1 MSMKYINK
9 VKVAIVACG
18 ALAATACT
26 DYLDYN
32 QVPQSTD
39 PTADK
44 TLWENI
50 SENENL
56 TDFAAVLKRLGY
68 DKVLDASRTYTV
80 WAPQNGSFSVE
91 ELALMDSTK
100 VERQFLKNAI
110 ADYAHRETDI
120 NDTVVYML
128 NGKLVKFSNKNSSKL
143 AFDGKELIPNET
155 NPATFNYPST
165 NGLLYIASSP
175 ATFRYNGY
183 EYLRESEDM
192 PNMLAAYVAHYES
205 RVLDEAN
212 SVKGAIIDGVQHY
225 DDSVIIVSNILT
237 DRMLRAQLNNEDSL
251 YTVLIPTDT
260 AWNRAYAEIAS
271 YYNYVEKI
279 PYQDL
284 SHKDVGL
291 NPGAEWNSKI
301 KNLINIMDASKGKME
316 VVLAAAPIGAEIQ
329 ETGAYWADSIA
340 KRLLTNDFVFSEKSG
355 KHNGKFMTGQS
366 FKESDSICSTTGNW
380 LSNLVVL
387 DELTE
392 EVIQLSNG
400 HARMINGF
408 PFDPEETYAPVIKS
422 RNVGRVV
429 TATGYK
435 TTDESIDRSLLDPS
449 MCVLDDEKET
459 ALRYVKTNVP
469 ETSTAL
475 SELNFYLDGVLS
487 TTYDVSLVM
496 VPACIE
502 NPEMPEA
509 DRKPYS
515 IFVDI
520 NYADY
525 VNGELKLVT
534 GRFNGEKVVP
544 ALNEKGNANTSG
556 LRSLKAFTGVAKEKV
571 DTVKLGRITFPVC
584 YAGTDAKPNIKV
596 MYPFN
601 LKMDKSCE
609 RNLRIANVI
618 LEPVVEDE
626 KE

>member
-1 MSMKYINK
+1 MIMKYINK
-9 VKVAIVACG
+9 VRIAVVACS
-18 ALAATACT
+18 ALVAVSCT

-32 QVPQSTD
+32 TVPEATN
-39 PTADK
+39 PAADK

-68 DKVLDASRTYTV
+68 DEVLNASHTYTV
-80 WAPQNGSFSVE
+80 WAPQNGSFRLE
-91 ELALMDSTK
+91 ELDQMDSTK

-110 ADYAHRETDI
+110 ADFAHREADI

-128 NGKLVKFSNKNSSKL
+128 NGKLVKFSNKNTDML
-143 AFDGKELIPNET
+143 AFDGKDILPNAA
-155 NPATFNYPST
+155 NPAVFNYPST
-165 NGLLYIASSP
+165 NGLLYITSAP

-192 PNMLAAYVAHYES
+192 PNMMGAYVEHYES

-260 AWNRAYAEIAS
+260 AWNRAYGEIAS
-271 YYNYVEKI
+271 YYNFVEKI

-284 SHKDVGL
+284 SSNQVGL
-291 NPGAEWNSKI
+291 MPGASWNDKM
-301 KNLINIMDASKGKME
+301 KKLINMLDASAGKVE
-316 VVLAAAPIGAEIQ
+316 VALTSAPIGAEIQ
-329 ETGAYWADSIA
+329 ETGAYWSDSIA
-340 KRLLTNDFVFSEKSG
+340 KRLLTNNFVFSEKSG
-355 KHNGKFMTGQS
+355 KFNTKFQTGQS
-366 FKESDSICSTTGNW
+366 FKESDSVYSTTGNW
-380 LSNLVVL
+380 LSNPAML

-392 EVIQLSNG
+392 DVIELSNG
-400 HARMINGF
+400 HARMIKDF
-408 PFDPEETYAPVIKS
+408 PFSPKETYAPVIKS
-422 RNVGRVV
+422 RNVGRVI
-429 TATGYK
+429 TATGFK
-435 TTDESIDRSLLDPS
+435 HTEESIDRELLDPS
-449 MCVLDDEKET
+449 MCVLDDENET

-469 ETSTAL
+469 EISYSL
-475 SELNFYLDGVLS
+475 SEFNFYIDDVLS
-487 TTYDVSLVM
+487 TTYDVSLVL

-502 NPEMPEA
+502 DPDMPESE
-509 DRKPYS
+509 RKPYS
-515 IFVDI
+515 LYVDI

-525 VNGELKLVT
+525 EKGELTLVNKRFDGEKLVS
-534 GRFNGEKVVP
+534 GNSALRKVEP
-544 ALNEKGNANTSG
+544 
-556 LRSLKAFTGVAKEKV
+556 FTGGKDKV
-571 DTVKLGRITFPVC
+571 DTIRLGRVTFPIC
-584 YAGTDAKPNIKV
+584 YAGTGAKPNIKV

-618 LEPVVEDE
+618 LEPVVEEE

>member
-1 MSMKYINK
+1 MIMKYINK
-9 VKVAIVACG
+9 VRIAVVACS
-18 ALAATACT
+18 ALVAVSCT

-32 QVPQSTD
+32 TVPEATN
-39 PTADK
+39 PAADK

-68 DKVLDASRTYTV
+68 DEVLNASHTYTV
-80 WAPQNGSFSVE
+80 WAPQNGSFSLE
-91 ELALMDSTK
+91 ELDQMDSTK

-110 ADYAHRETDI
+110 ADFAHREADI

-128 NGKLVKFSNKNSSKL
+128 NGKLVKFSNKNTDML
-143 AFDGKELIPNET
+143 AFDGKDILPNAA
-155 NPATFNYPST
+155 NPAVFNYPST
-165 NGLLYIASSP
+165 NGLLYITSAP

-192 PNMLAAYVAHYES
+192 PNMMGAYVEHYES

-237 DRMLRAQLNNEDSL
+237 DRMLRAQLDNEDSL

-260 AWNRAYAEIAS
+260 AWNRAYGEIAS
-271 YYNYVEKI
+271 YYNFVEKI

-284 SHKDVGL
+284 SSNQVGL
-291 NPGAEWNSKI
+291 MPGASWNDKM
-301 KNLINIMDASKGKME
+301 KKLINMLDASAGKVE
-316 VVLAAAPIGAEIQ
+316 VALTSAPIGAEIQ
-329 ETGAYWADSIA
+329 ETGAYWSDSIA
-340 KRLLTNDFVFSEKSG
+340 KRLLTNNFVFSEKSG
-355 KHNGKFMTGQS
+355 KFNTKFQTGQS
-366 FKESDSICSTTGNW
+366 FKESDSVYSTTGNW
-380 LSNLVVL
+380 LSNPAML

-392 EVIQLSNG
+392 DVIELSNG
-400 HARMINGF
+400 HARMIKDF
-408 PFDPEETYAPVIKS
+408 PFSPKETYAPVIKS
-422 RNVGRVV
+422 RNVGRVI
-429 TATGYK
+429 TATGFK
-435 TTDESIDRSLLDPS
+435 HTEESIDRELLDPS
-449 MCVLDDEKET
+449 MCVLDDENET

-469 ETSTAL
+469 EISYSL
-475 SELNFYLDGVLS
+475 SEFNFYIDNVLS
-487 TTYDVSLVM
+487 TTYDVSLVL

-502 NPEMPEA
+502 DPDMPESE
-509 DRKPYS
+509 RKPYS
-515 IFVDI
+515 LYVDI

-525 VNGELKLVT
+525 EKGELTLVNKRFDGEKLVS
-534 GRFNGEKVVP
+534 GNSALRKVEP
-544 ALNEKGNANTSG
+544 
-556 LRSLKAFTGVAKEKV
+556 FTGGKDKV
-571 DTVKLGRITFPVC
+571 DTIRLGRVTFPIC

-618 LEPVVEDE
+618 LEPVVEEE

>member
-1 MSMKYINK
+1 MIMKYINK
-9 VKVAIVACG
+9 VRIAVVACS
-18 ALAATACT
+18 ALVAVSCT

-32 QVPQSTD
+32 TVPEATN
-39 PTADK
+39 PAADK

-68 DKVLDASRTYTV
+68 DEVLNASHTYTV
-80 WAPQNGSFSVE
+80 WAPQNGSFSLE
-91 ELALMDSTK
+91 ELDQMDSTK

-110 ADYAHRETDI
+110 ADFAHREADI

-128 NGKLVKFSNKNSSKL
+128 NGKLVKFSNKNTDML
-143 AFDGKELIPNET
+143 AFDGKDILPNAA
-155 NPATFNYPST
+155 NPAVFNYPST
-165 NGLLYIASSP
+165 NGLLYITSAP

-192 PNMLAAYVAHYES
+192 PNMMGAYVEHYES

-237 DRMLRAQLNNEDSL
+237 DRMLRAQLDNEDSL

-260 AWNRAYAEIAS
+260 AWNRAYGEIAS
-271 YYNYVEKI
+271 YYNFVEKI

-284 SHKDVGL
+284 SSNQVGL
-291 NPGAEWNSKI
+291 MPGASWNDKM
-301 KNLINIMDASKGKME
+301 KKLINMLDASAGKVE
-316 VVLAAAPIGAEIQ
+316 VALTSAPIGAEIQ
-329 ETGAYWADSIA
+329 ETGAYWSDSIA
-340 KRLLTNDFVFSEKSG
+340 KRLLTNNFVFSEKSG
-355 KHNGKFMTGQS
+355 KFNTKFQTGQS
-366 FKESDSICSTTGNW
+366 FKESDSVYSTTGNW
-380 LSNLVVL
+380 LSNPAML

-392 EVIQLSNG
+392 DVIELSNG
-400 HARMINGF
+400 HARMIKDF
-408 PFDPEETYAPVIKS
+408 PFSPKETYAPVIKS
-422 RNVGRVV
+422 RNVGRVI
-429 TATGYK
+429 TATGFK
-435 TTDESIDRSLLDPS
+435 HTEESIDRELLDPS
-449 MCVLDDEKET
+449 MCVLDDENET

-469 ETSTAL
+469 EISYSL
-475 SELNFYLDGVLS
+475 SEFNFYIDDVLS
-487 TTYDVSLVM
+487 TTYDVSLVL

-502 NPEMPEA
+502 DPDMPESE
-509 DRKPYS
+509 RKPYS
-515 IFVDI
+515 LYVDI

-525 VNGELKLVT
+525 EKGELTLVNKRFDGEKLVS
-534 GRFNGEKVVP
+534 GNSALRKVEP
-544 ALNEKGNANTSG
+544 
-556 LRSLKAFTGVAKEKV
+556 FTGGKDKV
-571 DTVKLGRITFPVC
+571 DTIRLGRVTFPIC
-584 YAGTDAKPNIKV
+584 YAGTGAKPNIKV

-618 LEPVVEDE
+618 LEPVVEEE

>member
-1 MSMKYINK
+1 MIMKYINK
-9 VKVAIVACG
+9 VRIAVVACS
-18 ALAATACT
+18 ALVAASCT

-32 QVPQSTD
+32 TVPEATD
-39 PTADK
+39 PAADK

-68 DKVLDASRTYTV
+68 DEVLNASHTYTV
-80 WAPQNGSFSVE
+80 WAPQNGSFSLE
-91 ELALMDSTK
+91 ELNQMDSTK

-110 ADYAHRETDI
+110 ADFAHREADI

-128 NGKLVKFSNKNSSKL
+128 NGKLVKFSNKNTDML
-143 AFDGKELIPNET
+143 AFDGKDILPNAA
-155 NPATFNYPST
+155 NPAVFNYPST
-165 NGLLYIASSP
+165 NGLLYITSAP

-192 PNMLAAYVAHYES
+192 PNMMGAYVEHYES

-237 DRMLRAQLNNEDSL
+237 DRMLRAQLDNEDSL

-260 AWNRAYAEIAS
+260 AWNRAYGEIAS
-271 YYNYVEKI
+271 YYNFVEKI

-284 SHKDVGL
+284 SSNQVGL
-291 NPGAEWNSKI
+291 MPGASWNDKM
-301 KNLINIMDASKGKME
+301 KKLINMLDASAGKVE
-316 VVLAAAPIGAEIQ
+316 VALTSAPIGAEIQ
-329 ETGAYWADSIA
+329 ETGAYWSDSIA
-340 KRLLTNDFVFSEKSG
+340 KRLLTNNFVFSEKSG
-355 KHNGKFMTGQS
+355 KFNTKFQTGQS
-366 FKESDSICSTTGNW
+366 FKESDSVYSTTGNW
-380 LSNLVVL
+380 LSNPAML

-392 EVIQLSNG
+392 DVIELSNG
-400 HARMINGF
+400 HARMIKDF
-408 PFDPEETYAPVIKS
+408 PFSPKETYAPVIKS
-422 RNVGRVV
+422 RNVGRVI
-429 TATGYK
+429 TATGFK
-435 TTDESIDRSLLDPS
+435 HTEESIDRELLDPS
-449 MCVLDDEKET
+449 MCVLDDENET

-469 ETSTAL
+469 EISYSL
-475 SELNFYLDGVLS
+475 SEFNFYIDDVLS
-487 TTYDVSLVM
+487 TTYDVSLVL

-502 NPEMPEA
+502 DPDMPESE
-509 DRKPYS
+509 RKPYS
-515 IFVDI
+515 LYVDI

-525 VNGELKLVT
+525 EKGELTLVNKRFDGEKLVS
-534 GRFNGEKVVP
+534 GNSALRKVEP
-544 ALNEKGNANTSG
+544 
-556 LRSLKAFTGVAKEKV
+556 FTGGKDKV
-571 DTVKLGRITFPVC
+571 DTIRLGRVTFPIC
-584 YAGTDAKPNIKV
+584 YAGTGAKPNIKV

-618 LEPVVEDE
+618 LEPVVEEE

>member
-1 MSMKYINK
+1 MIMKYINK
-9 VKVAIVACG
+9 VRIAVVACS
-18 ALAATACT
+18 ALVAVSCT

-32 QVPQSTD
+32 TVPEATN
-39 PTADK
+39 PAADK

-68 DKVLDASRTYTV
+68 DEVLNASHTYTV
-80 WAPQNGSFSVE
+80 WAPQNGSFSLE
-91 ELALMDSTK
+91 ELNQMDSTK

-110 ADYAHRETDI
+110 ADFAHREADI

-128 NGKLVKFSNKNSSKL
+128 NGKLVKFSNKNTDML
-143 AFDGKELIPNET
+143 AFDGKDILPNAA
-155 NPATFNYPST
+155 NPAVFNYSST
-165 NGLLYIASSP
+165 NGLLYITSAP

-192 PNMLAAYVAHYES
+192 PSMMGAYVEHYES

-237 DRMLRAQLNNEDSL
+237 DRMLRAQLDNEDSL

-260 AWNRAYAEIAS
+260 AWNRAYGEIAS
-271 YYNYVEKI
+271 YYNFVEKI

-284 SHKDVGL
+284 SSNQVGL
-291 NPGAEWNSKI
+291 MPGASWNDKM
-301 KNLINIMDASKGKME
+301 KKLINMLDASAGKVE
-316 VVLAAAPIGAEIQ
+316 VALTSAPIGAEIQ
-329 ETGAYWADSIA
+329 ETGAYWSDSIA
-340 KRLLTNDFVFSEKSG
+340 KRLLTNNFVFSEKSG
-355 KHNGKFMTGQS
+355 KFNTKFQTGQS
-366 FKESDSICSTTGNW
+366 FKESDSVYSTTGNW
-380 LSNLVVL
+380 LSNPAML

-392 EVIQLSNG
+392 DVIELSNG
-400 HARMINGF
+400 HARMIKDF
-408 PFDPEETYAPVIKS
+408 PFSPKETYAPVIKS
-422 RNVGRVV
+422 RNVGRVI
-429 TATGYK
+429 TATGFK
-435 TTDESIDRSLLDPS
+435 HTEESIDRELLDPS
-449 MCVLDDEKET
+449 MCVLDDENET

-469 ETSTAL
+469 EISYSL
-475 SELNFYLDGVLS
+475 SEFNFYIDNVLS
-487 TTYDVSLVM
+487 TTYDVSLVL

-502 NPEMPEA
+502 DPDMPESE
-509 DRKPYS
+509 RKPYS
-515 IFVDI
+515 LYVDI

-525 VNGELKLVT
+525 EKGELTLVNKRFDGEKLVS
-534 GRFNGEKVVP
+534 GNSALRKVEP
-544 ALNEKGNANTSG
+544 
-556 LRSLKAFTGVAKEKV
+556 FTGGKDKV
-571 DTVKLGRITFPVC
+571 DTIRLGRVTFPIC
-584 YAGTDAKPNIKV
+584 YAGTGAKPNIKV

-618 LEPVVEDE
+618 LEPVVEEE

>member
-1 MSMKYINK
+1 MIMKYINK
-9 VKVAIVACG
+9 VRIAVVACS
-18 ALAATACT
+18 ALVAVSCT

-32 QVPQSTD
+32 TVPEATN
-39 PTADK
+39 PAADK

-68 DKVLDASRTYTV
+68 DEVLNASHTYTV
-80 WAPQNGSFSVE
+80 WAPQNGSFSLE
-91 ELALMDSTK
+91 ELNQMDSTK

-110 ADYAHRETDI
+110 ADFAHREADI

-128 NGKLVKFSNKNSSKL
+128 NGKLVKFSNKNTDML
-143 AFDGKELIPNET
+143 AFDGKDILPNAA
-155 NPATFNYPST
+155 NPAVFNYPST
-165 NGLLYIASSP
+165 NGLLYITSAP

-192 PNMLAAYVAHYES
+192 PSMMGAYVEHYES

-237 DRMLRAQLNNEDSL
+237 DRMLRAQLDNEDSL

-260 AWNRAYAEIAS
+260 AWNRAYGEIAS
-271 YYNYVEKI
+271 YYNFVEKI

-284 SHKDVGL
+284 SSNQVGL
-291 NPGAEWNSKI
+291 MPGASWNDKM
-301 KNLINIMDASKGKME
+301 KKLINMLDASAGKVE
-316 VVLAAAPIGAEIQ
+316 VALNSAPIGAEIQ
-329 ETGAYWADSIA
+329 ETGAYWSDSIA
-340 KRLLTNDFVFSEKSG
+340 KRLLTNNFVFSEKSG
-355 KHNGKFMTGQS
+355 KFNTKFQTGQS
-366 FKESDSICSTTGNW
+366 FKESDSVYSTTGNW
-380 LSNLVVL
+380 LSNPAML

-392 EVIQLSNG
+392 DVIELSNG
-400 HARMINGF
+400 HARMIKDF
-408 PFDPEETYAPVIKS
+408 PFSPKETYAPVIKS
-422 RNVGRVV
+422 RNVGRVI
-429 TATGYK
+429 TATGFK
-435 TTDESIDRSLLDPS
+435 HTEESIDRELLDPS
-449 MCVLDDEKET
+449 MCVLDDENET

-469 ETSTAL
+469 EISYSL
-475 SELNFYLDGVLS
+475 SEFNFYIDDVLS
-487 TTYDVSLVM
+487 TTYDVSLVL

-502 NPEMPEA
+502 DPDMPESE
-509 DRKPYS
+509 RKPYS
-515 IFVDI
+515 LYVDI

-525 VNGELKLVT
+525 EKGELTLVNKRFDGEKLVS
-534 GRFNGEKVVP
+534 GNSALRKVEP
-544 ALNEKGNANTSG
+544 
-556 LRSLKAFTGVAKEKV
+556 FTGGKDKV
-571 DTVKLGRITFPVC
+571 DTIRLGRVTFPIC
-584 YAGTDAKPNIKV
+584 YAGTGAKPNIKV

-618 LEPVVEDE
+618 LEPVVEEE

>member
-1 MSMKYINK
+1 MIMKYINK
-9 VKVAIVACG
+9 VRIAVVACS
-18 ALAATACT
+18 ALVAVSCT

-32 QVPQSTD
+32 TVPEATN
-39 PTADK
+39 PAADK

-68 DKVLDASRTYTV
+68 DEVLNASHTYTV
-80 WAPQNGSFSVE
+80 WAPQNGSFSLE
-91 ELALMDSTK
+91 ELDQMDSTK

-110 ADYAHRETDI
+110 ADFAHREADI

-128 NGKLVKFSNKNSSKL
+128 NGKLVKFSNKNTDML
-143 AFDGKELIPNET
+143 AFDGKDILPNAA
-155 NPATFNYPST
+155 NPAVFNYPST
-165 NGLLYIASSP
+165 NGLLYITSEP

-192 PNMLAAYVAHYES
+192 PSMMGAYVEHYES

-237 DRMLRAQLNNEDSL
+237 DRMLRAQLDNEDSL

-260 AWNRAYAEIAS
+260 AWNRAYGKIAS
-271 YYNYVEKI
+271 YYNFVEKI

-284 SHKDVGL
+284 SSNQVGL
-291 NPGAEWNSKI
+291 MPGASWNDKM
-301 KNLINIMDASKGKME
+301 KKLINMLDASAGKVE
-316 VVLAAAPIGAEIQ
+316 VALTSAPIGAEIQ
-329 ETGAYWADSIA
+329 ETGAYWSDSIA
-340 KRLLTNDFVFSEKSG
+340 KRLLTNNFVFSEKSG
-355 KHNGKFMTGQS
+355 KFNTKFQTGQS
-366 FKESDSICSTTGNW
+366 FKESDSVYSTTGNW
-380 LSNLVVL
+380 LSNPAML

-392 EVIQLSNG
+392 DVIELSNG
-400 HARMINGF
+400 HARMIKDF
-408 PFDPEETYAPVIKS
+408 PFSPKETYAPVIKS
-422 RNVGRVV
+422 RNVGRVI
-429 TATGYK
+429 TATGFK
-435 TTDESIDRSLLDPS
+435 HTEESIDRELLDPS
-449 MCVLDDEKET
+449 MCVLDDENET

-469 ETSTAL
+469 EISYSL
-475 SELNFYLDGVLS
+475 SEFNFYIDNVLS
-487 TTYDVSLVM
+487 TTYDVSLVL

-502 NPEMPEA
+502 DPDMPESE
-509 DRKPYS
+509 RKPYS
-515 IFVDI
+515 LYVDI

-525 VNGELKLVT
+525 EKGELTLVNKRFDGEKLVS
-534 GRFNGEKVVP
+534 GNSALRKVEP
-544 ALNEKGNANTSG
+544 
-556 LRSLKAFTGVAKEKV
+556 FTGGKDKV
-571 DTVKLGRITFPVC
+571 DTIRLGRVTFPIC
-584 YAGTDAKPNIKV
+584 YAGTGAKPNIKV

-618 LEPVVEDE
+618 LEPVVEEE

>member
-1 MSMKYINK
+1 MIMKYINK
-9 VKVAIVACG
+9 VRIAVVACS
-18 ALAATACT
+18 ALVAVSCT

-32 QVPQSTD
+32 TVPEATD
-39 PTADK
+39 PAADK

-68 DKVLDASRTYTV
+68 DEVLNASHTYTV
-80 WAPQNGSFSVE
+80 WAPQNGSFSLE
-91 ELALMDSTK
+91 ELNQMDSTK

-110 ADYAHRETDI
+110 ADYAHREADI

-128 NGKLVKFSNKNSSKL
+128 NGKLVKFSNKNTDML
-143 AFDGKELIPNET
+143 AFDGKDILPNAA
-155 NPATFNYPST
+155 NPAVFNYPST
-165 NGLLYIASSP
+165 NGLLYITSAP

-192 PNMLAAYVAHYES
+192 PNMMGAYVEHYES

-237 DRMLRAQLNNEDSL
+237 DRMLRAQLDNEDSL

-260 AWNRAYAEIAS
+260 AWNRAYGEIAS
-271 YYNYVEKI
+271 YYNFVEKI

-284 SHKDVGL
+284 SSNQVGL
-291 NPGAEWNSKI
+291 MPGASWNDKM
-301 KNLINIMDASKGKME
+301 KKLINMLDASAGKVE
-316 VVLAAAPIGAEIQ
+316 VALNSAPIGAEIQ
-329 ETGAYWADSIA
+329 ETGAYWSDSIA
-340 KRLLTNDFVFSEKSG
+340 KRLLTNNFVFSEKSG
-355 KHNGKFMTGQS
+355 KFNTKFQTGQS
-366 FKESDSICSTTGNW
+366 FKESDSVYSTTGNW
-380 LSNLVVL
+380 LSNPAML

-392 EVIQLSNG
+392 DVIELSNG
-400 HARMINGF
+400 HARMIKDF
-408 PFDPEETYAPVIKS
+408 PFSPKETYAPVIKS
-422 RNVGRVV
+422 RNVGRVI
-429 TATGYK
+429 TATGFK
-435 TTDESIDRSLLDPS
+435 HTEESIDRELLDPS
-449 MCVLDDEKET
+449 MCVLDDENET

-469 ETSTAL
+469 EISYSL
-475 SELNFYLDGVLS
+475 SEFNFYIDDVLS
-487 TTYDVSLVM
+487 TTYDVSLVL

-502 NPEMPEA
+502 DPDMPESE
-509 DRKPYS
+509 RKPYS
-515 IFVDI
+515 LYVDI

-525 VNGELKLVT
+525 EKGELTLVNKRFDGEKLVS
-534 GRFNGEKVVP
+534 GNSALRKVEP
-544 ALNEKGNANTSG
+544 
-556 LRSLKAFTGVAKEKV
+556 FTGGKDKV
-571 DTVKLGRITFPVC
+571 DTIRLGRVTFPIC
-584 YAGTDAKPNIKV
+584 YAGTGAKPNIKV

-618 LEPVVEDE
+618 LEPVVEEE

>member
-1 MSMKYINK
+1 MIMKYINK
-9 VKVAIVACG
+9 VRIAVVACS
-18 ALAATACT
+18 ALVAVSCT

-32 QVPQSTD
+32 TVPEATN
-39 PTADK
+39 PAADK

-68 DKVLDASRTYTV
+68 DEVLNASHTYTV
-80 WAPQNGSFSVE
+80 WAPQNGSFSLE
-91 ELALMDSTK
+91 ELDQMDSTK

-110 ADYAHRETDI
+110 ADFAHREADI

-128 NGKLVKFSNKNSSKL
+128 NGKLVKFSNKNTDML
-143 AFDGKELIPNET
+143 AFDGKDILPNAA
-155 NPATFNYPST
+155 NPAVFNYPST
-165 NGLLYIASSP
+165 NGLLYITSAP

-192 PNMLAAYVAHYES
+192 PNMMGAYVEHYES

-237 DRMLRAQLNNEDSL
+237 DRMLRAQLDNEDSL

-260 AWNRAYAEIAS
+260 AWNRAYGEIAS
-271 YYNYVEKI
+271 YYNFVEKI

-284 SHKDVGL
+284 SSNQVGL
-291 NPGAEWNSKI
+291 MPGASWNDKM
-301 KNLINIMDASKGKME
+301 KKLINMLDASAGKVE
-316 VVLAAAPIGAEIQ
+316 VALNSAPIGAEIQ
-329 ETGAYWADSIA
+329 ETGAYWSDSIA
-340 KRLLTNDFVFSEKSG
+340 KRLLTNNFVFSEKSG
-355 KHNGKFMTGQS
+355 KFNTKFQTGQS
-366 FKESDSICSTTGNW
+366 FKESDSVYSTTGNW
-380 LSNLVVL
+380 LSNPAML

-392 EVIQLSNG
+392 DVIELSNG
-400 HARMINGF
+400 HARMIKDF
-408 PFDPEETYAPVIKS
+408 PFSPKETYAPVIKS
-422 RNVGRVV
+422 RNVGRVI
-429 TATGYK
+429 TATGFK
-435 TTDESIDRSLLDPS
+435 HTEESIDRELLDPS
-449 MCVLDDEKET
+449 MCVLDDENET

-469 ETSTAL
+469 EISYSL
-475 SELNFYLDGVLS
+475 SEFNFYIDNVLS
-487 TTYDVSLVM
+487 TTYDVSLVL

-502 NPEMPEA
+502 DPDMPESE
-509 DRKPYS
+509 RKPYS
-515 IFVDI
+515 LYVDI

-525 VNGELKLVT
+525 EKGELTLVNKRFDGEKLVS
-534 GRFNGEKVVP
+534 GNSALRKVEP
-544 ALNEKGNANTSG
+544 
-556 LRSLKAFTGVAKEKV
+556 FTGGKDKV
-571 DTVKLGRITFPVC
+571 DTIRLGRVTFPIC
-584 YAGTDAKPNIKV
+584 YAGTGAKPNIKV

-618 LEPVVEDE
+618 LEPVVEEE

>member
-1 MSMKYINK
+1 MIMKYINK
-9 VKVAIVACG
+9 VRIAVVACS
-18 ALAATACT
+18 ALVAASCT

-32 QVPQSTD
+32 TVPEATD
-39 PTADK
+39 PAADK

-68 DKVLDASRTYTV
+68 DEVLNASHTYTV
-80 WAPQNGSFSVE
+80 WAPQNGSFSLE
-91 ELALMDSTK
+91 ELNQMDSTK

-110 ADYAHRETDI
+110 ADFAHREADI

-128 NGKLVKFSNKNSSKL
+128 NGKLVKFSNKNTDML
-143 AFDGKELIPNET
+143 AFDGKDILPNAA
-155 NPATFNYPST
+155 NPAVFNYPST
-165 NGLLYIASSP
+165 NGLLYITSAP

-192 PNMLAAYVAHYES
+192 PNMMGAYVEHYES

-237 DRMLRAQLNNEDSL
+237 DRMLRAQLDNEDSL

-260 AWNRAYAEIAS
+260 AWNRAYGEIAS
-271 YYNYVEKI
+271 YYNFVEKI

-284 SHKDVGL
+284 SSNQVGL
-291 NPGAEWNSKI
+291 MPGASWNDKM
-301 KNLINIMDASKGKME
+301 KKLINMLDASAGKVE
-316 VVLAAAPIGAEIQ
+316 VALTSAPIGAEIQ
-329 ETGAYWADSIA
+329 ETGAYWSDSIA
-340 KRLLTNDFVFSEKSG
+340 KRLLTNNFVFSEKSG
-355 KHNGKFMTGQS
+355 KFNTKFQTGQS
-366 FKESDSICSTTGNW
+366 FKESDSVYSTTGNW
-380 LSNLVVL
+380 LSNPAML

-392 EVIQLSNG
+392 DVIELSNG
-400 HARMINGF
+400 HARMIKDF
-408 PFDPEETYAPVIKS
+408 PFSPKETYAPVIKS
-422 RNVGRVV
+422 RNVGRVI
-429 TATGYK
+429 TATGFK
-435 TTDESIDRSLLDPS
+435 HTEESIDRELLDPS
-449 MCVLDDEKET
+449 MCVLDDENET

-469 ETSTAL
+469 EISYSL
-475 SELNFYLDGVLS
+475 SEFNFYIDNVLS
-487 TTYDVSLVM
+487 TTYDVSLVL

-502 NPEMPEA
+502 DPDMPESE
-509 DRKPYS
+509 RKPYS
-515 IFVDI
+515 LYVDI

-525 VNGELKLVT
+525 EKGELTLVNKRFDGEKLVS
-534 GRFNGEKVVP
+534 GNSALRKVEP
-544 ALNEKGNANTSG
+544 
-556 LRSLKAFTGVAKEKV
+556 FTGGKDKV
-571 DTVKLGRITFPVC
+571 DTIRLGRVTFPIC
-584 YAGTDAKPNIKV
+584 YAGTGAKPNIKV

-618 LEPVVEDE
+618 LEPVVEEE

>member
-1 MSMKYINK
+1 MIMKYINK
-9 VKVAIVACG
+9 VRIAVVACS
-18 ALAATACT
+18 ALVAVSCT

-32 QVPQSTD
+32 TVPEATN
-39 PTADK
+39 PAADK

-68 DKVLDASRTYTV
+68 DEVLNASHTYTV
-80 WAPQNGSFSVE
+80 WAPQNGSFSLE
-91 ELALMDSTK
+91 ELDQMDSTK

-110 ADYAHRETDI
+110 ADFAHREADI

-128 NGKLVKFSNKNSSKL
+128 NGKLVKFSNKNTDML
-143 AFDGKELIPNET
+143 AFDGKDILPNAA
-155 NPATFNYPST
+155 NPAVFNYPST
-165 NGLLYIASSP
+165 NGLLYITSAP

-192 PNMLAAYVAHYES
+192 PNMMGAYVEHYES

-237 DRMLRAQLNNEDSL
+237 DRMLRAQLDNEDSL

-260 AWNRAYAEIAS
+260 AWNRAYGEIAS
-271 YYNYVEKI
+271 YYNFVEKI

-284 SHKDVGL
+284 SSNQVGL
-291 NPGAEWNSKI
+291 MPGASWNDKM
-301 KNLINIMDASKGKME
+301 KKLINMLDASAGKVE
-316 VVLAAAPIGAEIQ
+316 VALTSAPIGAEIQ
-329 ETGAYWADSIA
+329 ETGAYWSDSIA
-340 KRLLTNDFVFSEKSG
+340 KRLLTNNFVFSEKSG
-355 KHNGKFMTGQS
+355 KFNTKFQTGQS
-366 FKESDSICSTTGNW
+366 FKESDSVYSTTGNW
-380 LSNLVVL
+380 LSNPAML

-392 EVIQLSNG
+392 DVIELSNG
-400 HARMINGF
+400 HARMIKDF
-408 PFDPEETYAPVIKS
+408 PFSPKETYAPVIKS
-422 RNVGRVV
+422 RNVGRVI
-429 TATGYK
+429 TATGFK
-435 TTDESIDRSLLDPS
+435 HTEESIDRELLDPS
-449 MCVLDDEKET
+449 MCVLDDENET

-469 ETSTAL
+469 EISYSL
-475 SELNFYLDGVLS
+475 SEFNFYIDNVLS
-487 TTYDVSLVM
+487 TTYDVSLVL

-502 NPEMPEA
+502 DPDMPESE
-509 DRKPYS
+509 RKPYS
-515 IFVDI
+515 LYVDI

-525 VNGELKLVT
+525 EKGELTLVNKRFDGEKLVS
-534 GRFNGEKVVP
+534 GNSALRKVEP
-544 ALNEKGNANTSG
+544 
-556 LRSLKAFTGVAKEKV
+556 FTGGKDKV
-571 DTVKLGRITFPVC
+571 DTIRLGRVTFPIC
-584 YAGTDAKPNIKV
+584 YAGTGAKPNIKV

-618 LEPVVEDE
+618 LEPVVEEE

>member
-1 MSMKYINK
+1 MIMKYINK
-9 VKVAIVACG
+9 VRIAVVACS
-18 ALAATACT
+18 ALVAASCT

-32 QVPQSTD
+32 TVPEATD
-39 PTADK
+39 PAADK

-50 SENENL
+50 SENEKL

-68 DKVLDASRTYTV
+68 DEVLNASHTYTV

-91 ELALMDSTK
+91 ELNQMDSIK

-128 NGKLVKFSNKNSSKL
+128 NGKLVKFSNKNTDML
-143 AFDGKELIPNET
+143 TFDGKDILPNAA
-155 NPATFNYPST
+155 NPAVFNYPST

-183 EYLRESEDM
+183 EYLREAEDM
-192 PNMLAAYVAHYES
+192 PGMMGAYVEHYES

-225 DDSVIIVSNILT
+225 DDSVIVVSNILT
-237 DRMLRAQLNNEDSL
+237 DRMLRAQLDNEDSL
-251 YTVLIPTDT
+251 YTVLIPTDE
-260 AWNRAYAEIAS
+260 AWNRAYGKIAS

-284 SHKDVGL
+284 SSNQVGL
-291 NPGAEWNSKI
+291 LPGASWNSKM
-301 KNLINIMDASKGKME
+301 KKLIDMMDASLGKTE
-316 VVLAAAPIGAEIQ
+316 VVLTAAPVGAEIS
-329 ETGAYWADSIA
+329 ETGAYWSDSIA
-340 KRLLTNDFVFSEKSG
+340 KLLLTNNFVFSEK
-355 KHNGKFMTGQS
+355 GKFNTKFQTGKS
-366 FKESDSICSTTGNW
+366 FKESDSIISTTGNW
-380 LSNLVVL
+380 LSNPTVL

-392 EVIQLSNG
+392 EVVPLSNG
-400 HARMINGF
+400 HARIIQDY

-435 TTDESIDRSLLDPS
+435 STNESIDRTLLDPN
-449 MCVLDDEKET
+449 MCVLDDENET

-469 ETSTAL
+469 DFSTAL
-475 SELNFYLDGVLS
+475 SEFNFYIDDVLS
-487 TTYDVSLVM
+487 TTYDVSMVL

-502 NPEMPEA
+502 EPDMPESE
-509 DRKPYS
+509 RKPYS
-515 IFVDI
+515 LYVDI

-525 VNGELKLVT
+525 ENGALTLVT
-534 GRFNGEKVVP
+534 KRFDGETLVSGNSALRKVEP
-544 ALNEKGNANTSG
+544 
-556 LRSLKAFTGVAKEKV
+556 FTGGKDKV
-571 DTVKLGRITFPVC
+571 DTIRLGRVTFPVC

-601 LKMDKSCE
+601 MMMDKSCE
-609 RNLRIANVI
+609 RNLRIANII
-618 LEPVVEDE
+618 LEPVVEE
-626 KE
+626 EEE

>member
-1 MSMKYINK
+1 MIMKYINK
-9 VKVAIVACG
+9 VRIAVVACS
-18 ALAATACT
+18 ALVAVSCT

-32 QVPQSTD
+32 TVPEATD
-39 PTADK
+39 PAADK

-68 DKVLDASRTYTV
+68 DEVLNASHTYTV
-80 WAPQNGSFSVE
+80 WAPQNGSFSLE
-91 ELALMDSTK
+91 ELDQMDSTK

-110 ADYAHRETDI
+110 ADFAHREADI

-128 NGKLVKFSNKNSSKL
+128 NGKLVKFSNKNTDML
-143 AFDGKELIPNET
+143 AFDGKDILPNAA
-155 NPATFNYPST
+155 NPAVFNYPST
-165 NGLLYIASSP
+165 NGLLYITSAP

-192 PNMLAAYVAHYES
+192 PNMMGAYVEHYES

-237 DRMLRAQLNNEDSL
+237 DRMLRAQLDNEDSL

-260 AWNRAYAEIAS
+260 AWNRAYGEIAS
-271 YYNYVEKI
+271 YYNFVEKI

-284 SHKDVGL
+284 SSNQVGL
-291 NPGAEWNSKI
+291 MPGASWNDKM
-301 KNLINIMDASKGKME
+301 KKLINMLDASAGKVE
-316 VVLAAAPIGAEIQ
+316 VALNSAPIGAEIQ
-329 ETGAYWADSIA
+329 ETGAYWSDSIA
-340 KRLLTNDFVFSEKSG
+340 KRLLTNNFVFSEKSG
-355 KHNGKFMTGQS
+355 KFNTKFQTGQS
-366 FKESDSICSTTGNW
+366 FKESDSVYSTTGNW
-380 LSNLVVL
+380 LSNPAML

-392 EVIQLSNG
+392 DVIELSNG
-400 HARMINGF
+400 HARMIKDF
-408 PFDPEETYAPVIKS
+408 PFSPKETYAPVIKS
-422 RNVGRVV
+422 RNVGRVI
-429 TATGYK
+429 TATGFK
-435 TTDESIDRSLLDPS
+435 HTEESIDRELLDPS
-449 MCVLDDEKET
+449 MCVLDDENET

-469 ETSTAL
+469 EISYSL
-475 SELNFYLDGVLS
+475 SEFNFYIDDVLS
-487 TTYDVSLVM
+487 TTYDVSLVL

-502 NPEMPEA
+502 DPDMPESE
-509 DRKPYS
+509 RKPYS
-515 IFVDI
+515 LYVDI

-525 VNGELKLVT
+525 EKGELTLVNKRFDGEKLVS
-534 GRFNGEKVVP
+534 GNSALRKVEP
-544 ALNEKGNANTSG
+544 
-556 LRSLKAFTGVAKEKV
+556 FTGGKDKV
-571 DTVKLGRITFPVC
+571 DTIRLGRVTFPIC
-584 YAGTDAKPNIKV
+584 YAGTGAKPNIKV

-618 LEPVVEDE
+618 LEPVVEEE

>member
-1 MSMKYINK
+1 MIMKYINK
-9 VKVAIVACG
+9 VRIAVVACS
-18 ALAATACT
+18 ALVAVSCT

-32 QVPQSTD
+32 TVPEATN
-39 PTADK
+39 PAADK

-68 DKVLDASRTYTV
+68 DEVLNASHTYTV
-80 WAPQNGSFSVE
+80 WAPQNGSFSLE
-91 ELALMDSTK
+91 ELNQMDSTK

-110 ADYAHRETDI
+110 ADFAHREADI

-128 NGKLVKFSNKNSSKL
+128 NGKLVKFSNKNTDML
-143 AFDGKELIPNET
+143 AFDGKDILPNAA
-155 NPATFNYPST
+155 NPAVFNYPST
-165 NGLLYIASSP
+165 NGLLYITSAP

-192 PNMLAAYVAHYES
+192 PSMMGAYVEHYES

-237 DRMLRAQLNNEDSL
+237 DRMLRAQLDNEDSL

-260 AWNRAYAEIAS
+260 AWNRAYGEIAS
-271 YYNYVEKI
+271 YYNFVEKI

-284 SHKDVGL
+284 SSNQVGL
-291 NPGAEWNSKI
+291 MPGASWNDKM
-301 KNLINIMDASKGKME
+301 KKLINMLDASAGKVE
-316 VVLAAAPIGAEIQ
+316 VALTSAPIGAEIQ
-329 ETGAYWADSIA
+329 ETGAYWSDSIA
-340 KRLLTNDFVFSEKSG
+340 KRLLTNNFVFSEKSG
-355 KHNGKFMTGQS
+355 KFNTKFQTGQS
-366 FKESDSICSTTGNW
+366 FKESDSVYSTTGNW
-380 LSNLVVL
+380 LSNPAML

-392 EVIQLSNG
+392 DVIELSNG
-400 HARMINGF
+400 HARMIKDF
-408 PFDPEETYAPVIKS
+408 PFSPKETYAPVIKS
-422 RNVGRVV
+422 RNVGRVI
-429 TATGYK
+429 TATGFK
-435 TTDESIDRSLLDPS
+435 HTEESIDRELLDPS
-449 MCVLDDEKET
+449 MCVLDDENET

-469 ETSTAL
+469 EISYSL
-475 SELNFYLDGVLS
+475 SEFNFYIDDVLS
-487 TTYDVSLVM
+487 TTYDVSLVL

-502 NPEMPEA
+502 DPDMPESE
-509 DRKPYS
+509 RKPYS
-515 IFVDI
+515 LYVDI

-525 VNGELKLVT
+525 EKGELTLVNKRFDGEKLVS
-534 GRFNGEKVVP
+534 GNSALRKVEP
-544 ALNEKGNANTSG
+544 
-556 LRSLKAFTGVAKEKV
+556 FTGGKDKV
-571 DTVKLGRITFPVC
+571 DTIRLGRVTFPIC
-584 YAGTDAKPNIKV
+584 YAGTGAKPNIKV

-618 LEPVVEDE
+618 LEPVVEEE

>member
-1 MSMKYINK
+1 MKYINK
-9 VKVAIVACG
+9 VRIAVVACS
-18 ALAATACT
+18 ALVAVSCT

-32 QVPQSTD
+32 TVPEATD
-39 PTADK
+39 PAADK

-68 DKVLDASRTYTV
+68 DEVLNASHTYTV
-80 WAPQNGSFSVE
+80 WAPQNGSFSLE
-91 ELALMDSTK
+91 ELDQMDSTK

-110 ADYAHRETDI
+110 ADFAHREADI

-128 NGKLVKFSNKNSSKL
+128 NGKLVKFSNKNTDML
-143 AFDGKELIPNET
+143 AFDGKDILPNAA
-155 NPATFNYPST
+155 NPAVFNYPST
-165 NGLLYIASSP
+165 NGLLYITSAP

-192 PNMLAAYVAHYES
+192 PNMMGAYVEHYES

-237 DRMLRAQLNNEDSL
+237 DRMLRAQLDNEDSL

-260 AWNRAYAEIAS
+260 AWNRAYGEIAS
-271 YYNYVEKI
+271 YYNFVEKI

-284 SHKDVGL
+284 SSNQVGL
-291 NPGAEWNSKI
+291 MPGASWNDKM
-301 KNLINIMDASKGKME
+301 KKLINMLDASAGKVE
-316 VVLAAAPIGAEIQ
+316 VALNSAPIGAEIQ
-329 ETGAYWADSIA
+329 ETGAYWSDSIA
-340 KRLLTNDFVFSEKSG
+340 KRLLTNNFVFSEKSG
-355 KHNGKFMTGQS
+355 KFNTKFQTGQS
-366 FKESDSICSTTGNW
+366 FKESDSVYSTTGNW
-380 LSNLVVL
+380 LSNPAML

-392 EVIQLSNG
+392 DVIELSNG
-400 HARMINGF
+400 HARMIKDF
-408 PFDPEETYAPVIKS
+408 PFSPKETYAPVIKS
-422 RNVGRVV
+422 RNVGRVI
-429 TATGYK
+429 TATGFK
-435 TTDESIDRSLLDPS
+435 HTEESIDRELLDPS
-449 MCVLDDEKET
+449 MCVLDDENET

-469 ETSTAL
+469 EISYSL
-475 SELNFYLDGVLS
+475 SEFNFYIDDVLS
-487 TTYDVSLVM
+487 TTYDVSLVL

-502 NPEMPEA
+502 DPDMPESE
-509 DRKPYS
+509 RKPYS
-515 IFVDI
+515 LYVDI

-525 VNGELKLVT
+525 EKGELTLVNKRFDGEKLVS
-534 GRFNGEKVVP
+534 GNSALRKVEP
-544 ALNEKGNANTSG
+544 
-556 LRSLKAFTGVAKEKV
+556 FTGGKDKV
-571 DTVKLGRITFPVC
+571 DTIRLGRVTFPIC
-584 YAGTDAKPNIKV
+584 YAGTGAKPNIKV

-618 LEPVVEDE
+618 LEPVVEEE

>member
-1 MSMKYINK
+1 MKYINK
-9 VKVAIVACG
+9 VRIAVVACS
-18 ALAATACT
+18 ALVAVSCT

-32 QVPQSTD
+32 TVPEATN
-39 PTADK
+39 PAADK

-68 DKVLDASRTYTV
+68 DEVLNASHTYTV
-80 WAPQNGSFSVE
+80 WAPQNGSFSLE
-91 ELALMDSTK
+91 ELNQMDSTK

-110 ADYAHRETDI
+110 ADFAHREADI

-128 NGKLVKFSNKNSSKL
+128 NGKLVKFSNKNTDML
-143 AFDGKELIPNET
+143 AFDGKDILPNAA
-155 NPATFNYPST
+155 NPAVFNYPST
-165 NGLLYIASSP
+165 NGLLYITSAP

-192 PNMLAAYVAHYES
+192 PNMMGAYVEHYES

-237 DRMLRAQLNNEDSL
+237 DRMLRAQLDNEDSL

-260 AWNRAYAEIAS
+260 AWNRAYGEIAS
-271 YYNYVEKI
+271 YYNFVEKI

-284 SHKDVGL
+284 SSNQVGL
-291 NPGAEWNSKI
+291 MPGASWNDKM
-301 KNLINIMDASKGKME
+301 KKLINMLDASAGKVE
-316 VVLAAAPIGAEIQ
+316 VALTSAPIGAEIQ
-329 ETGAYWADSIA
+329 ETGAYWSDSIA
-340 KRLLTNDFVFSEKSG
+340 KRLLTNNFVFSEKSG
-355 KHNGKFMTGQS
+355 KFNTKFQTGQS
-366 FKESDSICSTTGNW
+366 FKESDSVYSTTGNW
-380 LSNLVVL
+380 LSNPAML

-392 EVIQLSNG
+392 DVIELSNG
-400 HARMINGF
+400 HARMIKDF
-408 PFDPEETYAPVIKS
+408 PFSPKETYAPVIKS
-422 RNVGRVV
+422 RNVGRVI
-429 TATGYK
+429 TATGFK
-435 TTDESIDRSLLDPS
+435 HTEESIDRELLDPS
-449 MCVLDDEKET
+449 MCVLDDENET

-469 ETSTAL
+469 EISYSL
-475 SELNFYLDGVLS
+475 SEFNFYIDNVLS
-487 TTYDVSLVM
+487 TTYDVSLVL

-502 NPEMPEA
+502 DPDMPESE
-509 DRKPYS
+509 RKPYS
-515 IFVDI
+515 LYVDI

-525 VNGELKLVT
+525 EKGELTLVNKRFDGEKLVS
-534 GRFNGEKVVP
+534 GNSALRKVEP
-544 ALNEKGNANTSG
+544 
-556 LRSLKAFTGVAKEKV
+556 FTGGKDKV
-571 DTVKLGRITFPVC
+571 DTIRLGRVTFPIC
-584 YAGTDAKPNIKV
+584 YAGTGAKPNIKV

-618 LEPVVEDE
+618 LEPVVEEE

>member
-1 MSMKYINK
+1 MIMKYINK
-9 VKVAIVACG
+9 VRIAVVACS
-18 ALAATACT
+18 ALVAVSCT

-32 QVPQSTD
+32 TVPEATD
-39 PTADK
+39 PAADK

-68 DKVLDASRTYTV
+68 DEVLNASHTYTV
-80 WAPQNGSFSVE
+80 WAPQNGSFSLE
-91 ELALMDSTK
+91 ELDQMDSTK

-110 ADYAHRETDI
+110 ADFAHREADI

-128 NGKLVKFSNKNSSKL
+128 NGKLVKFSNKNTDML
-143 AFDGKELIPNET
+143 AFDGKDILPNAA
-155 NPATFNYPST
+155 NPAVFNYPST
-165 NGLLYIASSP
+165 NGLLYITSAP

-192 PNMLAAYVAHYES
+192 PNMMGAYVEHYES

-237 DRMLRAQLNNEDSL
+237 DRMLRAQLDNEDSL

-260 AWNRAYAEIAS
+260 AWNRAYGEIAS
-271 YYNYVEKI
+271 YYNFVEKI

-284 SHKDVGL
+284 SSNQVGL
-291 NPGAEWNSKI
+291 MPGASWNDKM
-301 KNLINIMDASKGKME
+301 KKLINMLDASAGKVE
-316 VVLAAAPIGAEIQ
+316 VALTSAPIGAEIQ
-329 ETGAYWADSIA
+329 ETGAYWSDSIA
-340 KRLLTNDFVFSEKSG
+340 KRLLTNNFVFSEKSG
-355 KHNGKFMTGQS
+355 KFNTKFQTGQS
-366 FKESDSICSTTGNW
+366 FKESDSVYSTTGNW
-380 LSNLVVL
+380 LSNPAML

-392 EVIQLSNG
+392 DVIELSNG
-400 HARMINGF
+400 HARMIKDF
-408 PFDPEETYAPVIKS
+408 PFSPKETYAPVIKS
-422 RNVGRVV
+422 RNVGRVI
-429 TATGYK
+429 TATGFK
-435 TTDESIDRSLLDPS
+435 HTEESIDRELLDPS
-449 MCVLDDEKET
+449 MCVLDDENET

-469 ETSTAL
+469 EISYSL
-475 SELNFYLDGVLS
+475 SEFNFYIDNVLS
-487 TTYDVSLVM
+487 TTYDVSLVL

-502 NPEMPEA
+502 DPDMPESE
-509 DRKPYS
+509 RKPYS
-515 IFVDI
+515 LYVDI

-525 VNGELKLVT
+525 EKGELTLVNKRFDGEKLVS
-534 GRFNGEKVVP
+534 GNSALRKVEP
-544 ALNEKGNANTSG
+544 
-556 LRSLKAFTGVAKEKV
+556 FTGGKDKV
-571 DTVKLGRITFPVC
+571 DTIRLGRVTFPIC
-584 YAGTDAKPNIKV
+584 YAGTGAKPNIKV

-618 LEPVVEDE
+618 LEPVVEEE

>member
-1 MSMKYINK
+1 MIMKYINK
-9 VKVAIVACG
+9 VRIAVVACS
-18 ALAATACT
+18 ALVAVSCT

-32 QVPQSTD
+32 TVPEATN
-39 PTADK
+39 PAADK

-68 DKVLDASRTYTV
+68 DEVLNASHTYTV
-80 WAPQNGSFSVE
+80 WAPQNGSFSLE
-91 ELALMDSTK
+91 ELNQMDSTK

-110 ADYAHRETDI
+110 ADFAHREADI

-128 NGKLVKFSNKNSSKL
+128 NGKLVKFSNKNTDML
-143 AFDGKELIPNET
+143 AFDGKDILPNAA
-155 NPATFNYPST
+155 NPAVFNYPST
-165 NGLLYIASSP
+165 NGLLYITSAP

-192 PNMLAAYVAHYES
+192 PNMMGAYVEHYES

-237 DRMLRAQLNNEDSL
+237 DRMLRAQLDNEDSL

-260 AWNRAYAEIAS
+260 AWNRAYGEIAS
-271 YYNYVEKI
+271 YYNFVEKI

-284 SHKDVGL
+284 SSNQVGL
-291 NPGAEWNSKI
+291 MPGASWNDKM
-301 KNLINIMDASKGKME
+301 KKLINMLDASAGKVE
-316 VVLAAAPIGAEIQ
+316 VALTSAPIGAEIQ
-329 ETGAYWADSIA
+329 ETGAYWSDSIA
-340 KRLLTNDFVFSEKSG
+340 KRLLTNNFVFSEKSG
-355 KHNGKFMTGQS
+355 KFNTKFQTGQS
-366 FKESDSICSTTGNW
+366 FKESDSVYSTTGNW
-380 LSNLVVL
+380 LSNPAML

-392 EVIQLSNG
+392 DVIELSNG
-400 HARMINGF
+400 HARMIKDF
-408 PFDPEETYAPVIKS
+408 PFSPKETYAPVIKS
-422 RNVGRVV
+422 RNVGRVI
-429 TATGYK
+429 TATGFK
-435 TTDESIDRSLLDPS
+435 HTEESIDRELLDPS
-449 MCVLDDEKET
+449 MCVLDDENET

-469 ETSTAL
+469 EISYSL
-475 SELNFYLDGVLS
+475 SEFNFYIDNVLS
-487 TTYDVSLVM
+487 TTYDVSLVL

-502 NPEMPEA
+502 DPDMPESE
-509 DRKPYS
+509 RKPYS
-515 IFVDI
+515 LYVDI

-525 VNGELKLVT
+525 EKGELTLVNKRFDGEKLVS
-534 GRFNGEKVVP
+534 GNSALRKVEP
-544 ALNEKGNANTSG
+544 
-556 LRSLKAFTGVAKEKV
+556 FTGGKDKV
-571 DTVKLGRITFPVC
+571 DTIRLGRVTFPIC
-584 YAGTDAKPNIKV
+584 YAGTGAKPNIKV

-618 LEPVVEDE
+618 LEPVVEEE

>member
-1 MSMKYINK
+1 MIMKYINK
-9 VKVAIVACG
+9 VRIAVVACS
-18 ALAATACT
+18 ALVAASCT

-32 QVPQSTD
+32 TVPEATN
-39 PTADK
+39 PAADK

-68 DKVLDASRTYTV
+68 DEVLNASHTYTV
-80 WAPQNGSFSVE
+80 WAPQNGSFSLE
-91 ELALMDSTK
+91 ELDQMDSTK

-110 ADYAHRETDI
+110 ADFAHREADI

-128 NGKLVKFSNKNSSKL
+128 NGKLVKFSNKNTDML
-143 AFDGKELIPNET
+143 AFDGKDILPNAA
-155 NPATFNYPST
+155 NPAVFNYPST
-165 NGLLYIASSP
+165 NGLLYITSAP

-192 PNMLAAYVAHYES
+192 PSMMGAYVEHYES

-237 DRMLRAQLNNEDSL
+237 DQMLRAQLDNEDSL

-260 AWNRAYAEIAS
+260 AWNRAYGEIAS
-271 YYNYVEKI
+271 YYNFVEKI

-284 SHKDVGL
+284 SSNQVGL
-291 NPGAEWNSKI
+291 MPGASWNDKM
-301 KNLINIMDASKGKME
+301 KKLINMLDASAGKVE
-316 VVLAAAPIGAEIQ
+316 VALNSAPIGAEIQ
-329 ETGAYWADSIA
+329 ETGAYWSDSIA
-340 KRLLTNDFVFSEKSG
+340 KRLLTNNFVFSEKSG
-355 KHNGKFMTGQS
+355 KFNTKFQTGQS
-366 FKESDSICSTTGNW
+366 FKESDSVYSTTGNW
-380 LSNLVVL
+380 LSNPAML

-392 EVIQLSNG
+392 DVIELSNG
-400 HARMINGF
+400 HARMIKDF
-408 PFDPEETYAPVIKS
+408 PFSPKETYAPVIKS
-422 RNVGRVV
+422 RNVGRVI
-429 TATGYK
+429 TATGFK
-435 TTDESIDRSLLDPS
+435 HTEESIDRELLDPS
-449 MCVLDDEKET
+449 MCVLDDENET

-469 ETSTAL
+469 EISYSL
-475 SELNFYLDGVLS
+475 SEFNFYIDDVLS
-487 TTYDVSLVM
+487 TTYDVSLVL

-502 NPEMPEA
+502 DPDMPESE
-509 DRKPYS
+509 RKPYS
-515 IFVDI
+515 LYVDI

-525 VNGELKLVT
+525 EKGELTLVNKRFDGEKLVS
-534 GRFNGEKVVP
+534 GNSALRKVEP
-544 ALNEKGNANTSG
+544 
-556 LRSLKAFTGVAKEKV
+556 FTGGKDKV
-571 DTVKLGRITFPVC
+571 DTIRLGRVTFPIC
-584 YAGTDAKPNIKV
+584 YAGTGAKPNIKV

-618 LEPVVEDE
+618 LEPVVEEE

>member
-1 MSMKYINK
+1 MKYINK
-9 VKVAIVACG
+9 VRIAVVACS
-18 ALAATACT
+18 ALVAVSCT

-32 QVPQSTD
+32 TVPEATN
-39 PTADK
+39 PAADK

-68 DKVLDASRTYTV
+68 DEVLNASHTYTV
-80 WAPQNGSFSVE
+80 WAPQNGSFSLE
-91 ELALMDSTK
+91 ELDQMDSTK

-110 ADYAHRETDI
+110 ADFAHREADI

-128 NGKLVKFSNKNSSKL
+128 NGKLVKFSNKNTDML
-143 AFDGKELIPNET
+143 AFDGKDILPNAA
-155 NPATFNYPST
+155 NPAVFNYPST
-165 NGLLYIASSP
+165 NGLLYITSAP

-192 PNMLAAYVAHYES
+192 PSMMGAYVEHYES

-237 DRMLRAQLNNEDSL
+237 DRMLRAQLDNEDSL

-260 AWNRAYAEIAS
+260 AWNRAYGKIAS
-271 YYNYVEKI
+271 YYNFVEKI

-284 SHKDVGL
+284 SSNQVGL
-291 NPGAEWNSKI
+291 MPGASWNDKM
-301 KNLINIMDASKGKME
+301 KKLINMLDASAGKVE
-316 VVLAAAPIGAEIQ
+316 VALTSAPIGAEIQ
-329 ETGAYWADSIA
+329 ETGAYWSDSIA
-340 KRLLTNDFVFSEKSG
+340 KRLLTNNFVFSEKSG
-355 KHNGKFMTGQS
+355 KFNTKFQTGQS
-366 FKESDSICSTTGNW
+366 FKESDSVYSTTGNW
-380 LSNLVVL
+380 LSNPAML

-392 EVIQLSNG
+392 DVIELSNG
-400 HARMINGF
+400 HARMIKDF
-408 PFDPEETYAPVIKS
+408 PFSPKETYAPAIKS
-422 RNVGRVV
+422 RNVGRVI
-429 TATGYK
+429 TATGFK
-435 TTDESIDRSLLDPS
+435 HTEESIDRELLDPS
-449 MCVLDDEKET
+449 MCVLDDENET

-469 ETSTAL
+469 EISYSL
-475 SELNFYLDGVLS
+475 SEFNFYIDNVLS
-487 TTYDVSLVM
+487 TTYDVSLVL

-502 NPEMPEA
+502 DPDMPESE
-509 DRKPYS
+509 RKPYS
-515 IFVDI
+515 LYVDI

-525 VNGELKLVT
+525 EKGELTLVNKRFDGEKLVS
-534 GRFNGEKVVP
+534 GNSALRKVEP
-544 ALNEKGNANTSG
+544 
-556 LRSLKAFTGVAKEKV
+556 FTGGKDKV
-571 DTVKLGRITFPVC
+571 DTIRLGRVTFPIC
-584 YAGTDAKPNIKV
+584 YAGTGAKPNIKV

-618 LEPVVEDE
+618 LEPVVEEE

>member
-1 MSMKYINK
+1 MIMKYINK
-9 VKVAIVACG
+9 VRIAVVACS
-18 ALAATACT
+18 ALVAASCT

-32 QVPQSTD
+32 TVPEATN
-39 PTADK
+39 PAADK

-68 DKVLDASRTYTV
+68 DEVLNASHTYTV
-80 WAPQNGSFSVE
+80 WAPQNGSFSLE
-91 ELALMDSTK
+91 ELDQMDSTK

-110 ADYAHRETDI
+110 ADFAHREADI

-128 NGKLVKFSNKNSSKL
+128 NGKLVKFSNKNTDML
-143 AFDGKELIPNET
+143 AFDGKDILPNAA
-155 NPATFNYPST
+155 NPAVFNYPST
-165 NGLLYIASSP
+165 NGLLYITSAP

-192 PNMLAAYVAHYES
+192 PNMMGAYVEHYES

-237 DRMLRAQLNNEDSL
+237 DRMLRAQLDNEDSL

-260 AWNRAYAEIAS
+260 AWNRAYGEIAS
-271 YYNYVEKI
+271 YYNFVEKI

-284 SHKDVGL
+284 SSNQVGL
-291 NPGAEWNSKI
+291 MPGASWNDKM
-301 KNLINIMDASKGKME
+301 KKLINMLDASAGKVE
-316 VVLAAAPIGAEIQ
+316 VALTSAPIGAEIQ
-329 ETGAYWADSIA
+329 ETGAYWSDSIA
-340 KRLLTNDFVFSEKSG
+340 KRLLTNNFVFSEKSG
-355 KHNGKFMTGQS
+355 KFNTKFQTGQS
-366 FKESDSICSTTGNW
+366 FKESDSVYSTTGNW
-380 LSNLVVL
+380 LSNPAML

-392 EVIQLSNG
+392 DVIELSNG
-400 HARMINGF
+400 HARMIKDF
-408 PFDPEETYAPVIKS
+408 PFSPKETYAPVIKS
-422 RNVGRVV
+422 RNVGRVI
-429 TATGYK
+429 TATGFK
-435 TTDESIDRSLLDPS
+435 HTEESIDRELLDPS
-449 MCVLDDEKET
+449 MCVLDDENET

-469 ETSTAL
+469 EISYSL
-475 SELNFYLDGVLS
+475 SEFNFYIDDVLS
-487 TTYDVSLVM
+487 TTYDVSLVL

-502 NPEMPEA
+502 DPDMPESE
-509 DRKPYS
+509 RKPYS
-515 IFVDI
+515 LYVDI

-525 VNGELKLVT
+525 EKGELTLVNKRFDGEKLVS
-534 GRFNGEKVVP
+534 GNSALRKVEP
-544 ALNEKGNANTSG
+544 
-556 LRSLKAFTGVAKEKV
+556 FTGGKDKV
-571 DTVKLGRITFPVC
+571 DTIRLGRVTFPIC
-584 YAGTDAKPNIKV
+584 YAGTGAKPNIKV

-618 LEPVVEDE
+618 LEPVVEEE

>member
-1 MSMKYINK
+1 MIMKYINK
-9 VKVAIVACG
+9 VRIAVVACS
-18 ALAATACT
+18 ALVAVSCT

-32 QVPQSTD
+32 TVPEATN
-39 PTADK
+39 PAADK

-68 DKVLDASRTYTV
+68 DEVLNASHTYTV
-80 WAPQNGSFSVE
+80 WAPQNGSFSLE
-91 ELALMDSTK
+91 ELDQMDSTK

-110 ADYAHRETDI
+110 ADFAHREADI

-128 NGKLVKFSNKNSSKL
+128 NGKLVKFSNKNTDML
-143 AFDGKELIPNET
+143 AFDGKDILPNAA
-155 NPATFNYPST
+155 NPAVFNYPST
-165 NGLLYIASSP
+165 NGLLYITSAP

-192 PNMLAAYVAHYES
+192 PSMMGAYVEHYES

-237 DRMLRAQLNNEDSL
+237 DRMLRAQLDNEDSL

-260 AWNRAYAEIAS
+260 AWNRAYGEIAS
-271 YYNYVEKI
+271 YYNFVEKI

-284 SHKDVGL
+284 SSNQVGL
-291 NPGAEWNSKI
+291 MPGASWNDKM
-301 KNLINIMDASKGKME
+301 KKLINMLDASAGKVE
-316 VVLAAAPIGAEIQ
+316 VALNSAPIGAEIQ
-329 ETGAYWADSIA
+329 ETGAYWSDSIA
-340 KRLLTNDFVFSEKSG
+340 KRLLTNNFVFSEKSG
-355 KHNGKFMTGQS
+355 KFNTKFQTGQS
-366 FKESDSICSTTGNW
+366 FKESDSVYSTTGNW
-380 LSNLVVL
+380 LSNPAML

-392 EVIQLSNG
+392 DVIELSNG
-400 HARMINGF
+400 HARMIKDF
-408 PFDPEETYAPVIKS
+408 PFSPKETYAPVIKS
-422 RNVGRVV
+422 RNVGRVI
-429 TATGYK
+429 TATGFK
-435 TTDESIDRSLLDPS
+435 HTEESIDRELLDPS
-449 MCVLDDEKET
+449 MCVLDDENET

-469 ETSTAL
+469 EISYSL
-475 SELNFYLDGVLS
+475 SEFNFYIDNVLS
-487 TTYDVSLVM
+487 TTYDVSLVL

-502 NPEMPEA
+502 DPDMPESE
-509 DRKPYS
+509 RKPYS
-515 IFVDI
+515 LYVDI

-525 VNGELKLVT
+525 EKGELTLVNKRFDGEKLVS
-534 GRFNGEKVVP
+534 GNSALRKVEP
-544 ALNEKGNANTSG
+544 
-556 LRSLKAFTGVAKEKV
+556 FTGGKDKV
-571 DTVKLGRITFPVC
+571 DTIRLGRVTFPIC
-584 YAGTDAKPNIKV
+584 YAGTGAKPNIKV

-618 LEPVVEDE
+618 LEPVVEEE